1 MRQRIKAVIFD
12 MDGVI
17 IDSEPVYNNWLERFL
32 SVNGIQVTEE
42 ELCRMVGIS
51 SQDYRRTLEKWWVS
65 AGKKIP
71 MGEDVYE
78 IFNLFCAD
86 YPFSAKEIMNPQLR
100 EVVGC
105 LKMKGLKI
113 ALASSS
119 SLKEIKKVMEEIELE
134 PWFDVIMSGADLK
147 ESKPNPEIYIRTLEE
162 LGMMPEECLAVEDS
176 SYGIQAAQAAGI
188 PVAAIR
194 DERFGFDQSS
204 ADFLISRLN
213 EILDIIQHN

>member
-78 IFNLFCAD
+78 IFNLFCED

-113 ALASSS
+113 
-119 SLKEIKKVMEEIELE
+119 
-134 PWFDVIMSGADLK
+134 F
-147 ESKPNPEIYIRTLEE
+147 T
-162 LGMMPEECLAVEDS
+162 
-176 SYGIQAAQAAGI
+176 
-188 PVAAIR
+188 
-194 DERFGFDQSS
+194 F
-204 ADFLISRLN
+204 
-213 EILDIIQHN
+213 